1 MIENGCTSLPLCVY
15 ALACA
20 PAPTYTNAAG
30 SAFFNLFQP
39 QPTNQVRINE
49 SLYIINKCIVV
60 AVPKA
65 LLVIFYVVRVSFLR
79 GPKTKR
85 QKTIW
90 SLWISSM
97 TNHTRWHRLIFE
109 HQLWT
114 AKSCKQITWIEY
126 NKPTLNLMLQ
136 SNYFYTC
143 TFLVCISLYTSN
155 LAPDA
160 YYATKLHCPSWRLCW
175 RAVVVSESAFYA

>member
-1 MIENGCTSLPLCVY
+1 MLLHPFFPSCSLSLVFPHSFWWLKMVARLCLCVC

-20 PAPTYTNAAG
+20 PALTYTNAAG

-49 SLYIINKCIVV
+49 SLYIINKCIV
-60 AVPKA
+60 AVPSTTSY
-65 LLVIFYVVRVSFLR
+65 ILR
-79 GPKTKR
+79 CVGFSSPGAQMKCW

-97 TNHTRWHRLIFE
+97 ANHTRSHRLILE
-109 HQLWT
+109 HQLRT
-114 AKSCKQITWIEY
+114 AKSCQQTWKEY

-136 SNYFYTC
+136 SNYFYTY
-143 TFLVCISLYTSN
+143 ISCMNILIHIKS
-155 LAPDA
+155 
-160 YYATKLHCPSWRLCW
+160 SSRRLL
-175 RAVVVSESAFYA
+175 RN